1 MSYQNNL
8 HDTCN
13 RQDCE
18 TIIKQEYTC
27 NEHIEIK
34 YEAIDEN
41 ETTDNYENVQ
51 IKQEYIPPS
60 DNQTHTNYEVSTVKE
75 YINDMPSFSMENIK
89 NKVNETITNVYDD
102 NIDIKHENDI
112 QDVVNNDEV
121 SMDSNDVE
129 ALHNVEACLQDEIQ
143 IKFENE
149 SQEENENNELEHVEI
164 KNEFEPTVTETTSI
178 SNEIINATTVINPQ
192 DCVTNSQST
201 STLFMEILPMD
212 MHQEVPLGKV
222 CNSEEILSTSYDNDS
237 MDYTDSFQLN
247 SITGNMMALEQ
258 EVYGLLE
265 AKKTDTI
272 FTCSKCPKTFK
283 SYAYLSNIHEKY
295 HKTMEKREKFKA
307 KRLKLKNA
315 KPVKKEIE
323 VNEIT
328 PVDISV
334 NDNKEGYECTCGKIF
349 QRKTRLETCLR
360 SHKTDKDLDSY
371 LLCGTCCKQFKDK
384 EELLL
389 HRKRMHRKLLFP
401 CKFCPTDY
409 KNRKELFKHLQI
421 HQKVQV
427 MEYKVLSEIVK
438 GKQKLKCFMCAK
450 TCTELSELKSHV
462 MYDHKEPYVC
472 PHCNG
477 TFSKIIDFGN
487 HTKTDHPEVEGQSVL
502 DVLEAFSK
510 LIKAWKCEDCNLQF
524 HEADKLALHKI
535 EKHSVDLKVEPQ
547 FQCIDCRRVYI
558 TLKGLMSHRRIH
570 HITDNMED
578 SGMHEKGVLCI
589 ECRKVCRD
597 MDALT
602 SHMRLHS
609 PDRKYPCK
617 FCDFRFATP
626 AKRKA
631 HAELHTGDMKY
642 VCFICEYRCSSV
654 NRLNQ
659 HKKSAKHL
667 TMKNFLSTGKA
678 LGIEQSTS
686 KTEKDPE
693 NEEWVVVK
701 GDENDEDSGDDSSN
715 AGGEVTC
722 DICGQ
727 TFNSKSKMLKHQ
739 KTHPFIEIPNEDKP
753 TRIFFK

>member
-1 MSYQNNL
+1 MESKINGGASMSSENNL
-8 HDTCN
+8 HEACN
-13 RQDCE
+13 NQDCE
-18 TIIKQEYTC
+18 TIIKQEY
-27 NEHIEIK
+27 NEDIQIKCETIEI
-34 YEAIDEN
+34 
-41 ETTDNYENVQ
+41 ETADNYENVQ
-51 IKQEYIPPS
+51 IKEEYISP
-60 DNQTHTNYEVSTVKE
+60 NENEQHTNYEVLTSKE
-75 YINDMPSFSMENIK
+75 NMNMLSFSMENIK
-89 NKVNETITNVYDD
+89 NDVTITNVYDD
-102 NIDIKHENDI
+102 NIEIKHENDI
-112 QDVVNNDEV
+112 QDVMNDDDG
-121 SMDSNDVE
+121 SMDSKQAE
-129 ALHNVEACLQDEIQ
+129 ALHNVEACLQDEIK
-143 IKFENE
+143 IKLENE
-149 SQEENENNELEHVEI
+149 SHEDNENNELDHLEI
-164 KNEFEPTVTETTSI
+164 KNEFDSIVTET
-178 SNEIINATTVINPQ
+178 NLLINPQ
-192 DCVTNSQST
+192 DGITNTQT
-201 STLFMEILPMD
+201 TNTLFMEILPMNIY
-212 MHQEVPLGKV
+212 QGVPLGKV
-222 CNSEEILSTSYDNDS
+222 CNSEEILSTSYDNA

-247 SITGNMMALEQ
+247 SITGNMMSLEQ
-258 EVYGLLE
+258 EAYGLLE
-265 AKKTDTI
+265 AKRTDKV
-272 FTCSKCPKTFK
+272 FSCSKCPKTFK
-283 SYAYLSNIHEKY
+283 NYAYFSKIHEKY
-295 HKTMEKREKFKA
+295 HRNIEKRELLKA
-307 KRLKLKNA
+307 KRLKMKKA
-315 KPVKKEIE
+315 KIVDEEKV
-323 VNEIT
+323 VNKVVPI
-328 PVDISV
+328 P
-334 NDNKEGYECTCGKIF
+334 NDNGYECTCGKIF
-349 QRKTRLETCLR
+349 QRRTRLESCLR
-360 SHKTDKDLDSY
+360 THKTEKELDY
-371 LLCGTCCKQFKDK
+371 LLCGTCFKQFKDK

-389 HRKRMHRKLLFP
+389 HRKRMHRKIMFP

-510 LIKAWKCEDCNLQF
+510 LIKAWKCEDCDVQF

-535 EKHSVDLKVEPQ
+535 EKHSVDLKVDPQ

-578 SGMHEKGVLCI
+578 SGMPEKGVLCI

-597 MDALT
+597 IDALR
-602 SHMRLHS
+602 SHSRLHS
-609 PDRKYPCK
+609 PNRKYPCK
-617 FCDFRFATP
+617 FCDFRFASP
-626 AKRKA
+626 QKRKA

-642 VCFICEYRCSSV
+642 VCFICEYRCSSE

-667 TMKNFLSTGKA
+667 TMKNFLSSGKA

-686 KTEKDPE
+686 NTDPE
-693 NEEWVVVK
+693 KQEWMVVK
-701 GDENDEDSGDDSSN
+701 GDVNDEDSNDESSN
-715 AGGEVTC
+715 TEAMITC

-727 TFNSKSKMLKHQ
+727 TFKSIYKMLKHK